1 MARQR
6 IVTGATALLTAAALG
21 LAGCGAAQTG
31 ADAARET
38 AVEVAAA
45 MGTDGQALAALGVDP
60 ADLDVDPVA
69 APAPSAAGTP
79 AAQGGSGTPTELAD
93 SGTPDEQAGPD
104 RKGDRAQD
112 WRKRH
117 RARVLLRKNRLHGEV
132 VVQTKENGTKTV
144 AVQRGAVTAVDA
156 KSMTVKSADGFTM
169 TWTFG
174 EKLRVVER
182 RATIQASEIKVGT
195 TVGVAGAKEGDKGVA
210 RLVVVPLRQE

>member
-6 IVTGATALLTAAALG
+6 IVTGATVLLTAAALG

-69 APAPSAAGTP
+69 APAPSASGTP
-79 AAQGGSGTPTELAD
+79 AAQGG

-144 AVQRGAVTAVDA
+144 AVQRGEVTAVDA
-156 KSMTVKSADGFTM
+156 KSMTVKSVDGFTM
-169 TWTFG
+169 TWTFD

-182 RATIQASEIKVGT
+182 RATIQANEIKVGT

>member
-60 ADLDVDPVA
+60 ADLDVDPAA
-69 APAPSAAGTP
+69 APAPSA
-79 AAQGGSGTPTELAD
+79 

-144 AVQRGAVTAVDA
+144 AVQRGEVTAVDA

-182 RATIQASEIKVGT
+182 RATIQANEIKVGT